1 MGFLRGFGA
10 FWYDLIIGDDWKIAV
25 GVVFVLVVGLLAILA
40 GASGSA
46 VLPPVLAVLFGGAFI
61 TVMAVDVRKSPQ

>member
-25 GVVFVLVVGLLAILA
+25 GVVIVLAIGLVAILA

-46 VLPPVLAVLFGGAFI
+46 VLAPVLAVLFAGAFVG
-61 TVMAVDVRKSPQ
+61 VMAIDVRKNR